1 MGTLLE
7 AQLSNFSAGT
17 PLPGH
22 LRPRVNQQKVI
33 PILPQDGPEAS
44 GKAASEPGP
53 QS

>member
-7 AQLSNFSAGT
+7 AQLSNFSTGT
-17 PLPGH
+17 PWPGH
-22 LRPRVNQQKVI
+22 LRPGGNQEKVF
-33 PILPQDGPEAS
+33 PILPQDGPGAS

>member
-7 AQLSNFSAGT
+7 AHLSNFSTGT
-17 PLPGH
+17 QWPSH
-22 LRPRVNQQKVI
+22 LRPGVNQEKFI